1 MNKIEKFDNENKET
15 KTFNTIREASASVST
30 KMDDWKVQMLIANA
44 VNTGKNA
51 FKCKWK
57 KV

>member
-15 KTFNTIREASASVST
+15 KTFNTMKEASASVST

>member
-30 KMDDWKVQMLIANA
+30 KMDDWKVQMFIANA
-44 VNTGKNA
+44 INTGRNA
-51 FKCKWK
+51 FKCTWK

>member
-1 MNKIEKFDNENKET
+1 MNKIEKFDNENKEI
-15 KTFNTIREASASVST
+15 KTFNTMKEASASVST
-30 KMDDWKVQMLIANA
+30 KMDEWKVQMLIANA
-44 VNTGKNA
+44 INTGRNA